1 MCICG
6 SEKYVYELILGT
18 VNHMLES
25 FYFKKKKKER
35 LYFLISYFFY
45 ASLYFNDK
53 IQAYKE

>member
-25 FYFKKKKKER
+25 FYFKKKKKGTTLFFDFSLFLR
-35 LYFLISYFFY
+35 L
-45 ASLYFNDK
+45 SLF
-53 IQAYKE
+53 